1 MSSPRGDNPFDKYRS
16 QLNQIRDLALQE
28 RNVAEIWRHT
38 CQWYQDDGG
47 RELFVEALKHE
58 TGIQVNLNT
67 DPHQRIGAALPKTWR
82 EYETKPRNDA
92 YFRAVAELFLEEMD
106 SIVSKVP
113 RDCSDPKAT
122 LLYGNV
128 IRFVKHVLGDSHLLF
143 EEWGTFRADTPGVF
157 GIRKSL
163 FSHPVEFFHG
173 ARQIIYGHGTFNLSF
188 ADNHSELAVAS
199 IRQAVEIRLRQAL
212 GVIGKESLKDHT
224 IHPIPLSVLLEA
236 LSTPTAQVNIPVP
249 LEHLRRINHW
259 ANFHM
264 HSGMRHYSWMPPRVL
279 DYLGPFLRGVG
290 VIGGCS
296 TVNSGISMSRSSFCA
311 IREAV
316 KAKIETET
324 AENEQSGFRVMLL
337 DAEKCSVVFE

>member
-28 RNVAEIWRHT
+28 RNVTEIWRHT

-47 RELFVEALKHE
+47 RELFVEALKYE

-67 DPHQRIGAALPKTWR
+67 DPHQRIGAALPKTWS

-113 RDCSDPKAT
+113 RDCRDPKAT

-128 IRFVKHVLGDSHLLF
+128 IRFVKHVLGDSYLLF

-173 ARQIIYGHGTFNLSF
+173 ARQIIYGHGTFGLSF

-224 IHPIPLSVLLEA
+224 ISPDTVECA
-236 LSTPTAQVNIPVP
+236 LGSFIDSYST
-249 LEHLRRINHW
+249 
-259 ANFHM
+259 
-264 HSGMRHYSWMPPRVL
+264 S
-279 DYLGPFLRGVG
+279 
-290 VIGGCS
+290 
-296 TVNSGISMSRSSFCA
+296 
-311 IREAV
+311 
-316 KAKIETET
+316 
-324 AENEQSGFRVMLL
+324 
-337 DAEKCSVVFE
+337 KCSCSPRTSSSHQSLGEFPHAFGDAPLFMDSSEGIGLFRSLSARRWCDWRLFNSE